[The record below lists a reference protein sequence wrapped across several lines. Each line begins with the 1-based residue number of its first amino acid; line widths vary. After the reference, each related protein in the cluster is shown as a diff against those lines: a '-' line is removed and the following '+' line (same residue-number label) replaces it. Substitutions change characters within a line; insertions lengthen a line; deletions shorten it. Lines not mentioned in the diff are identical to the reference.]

1 MTTPRPAR
9 RTGALGLL
17 LLLLLA
23 FLPSTATAAPA
34 EDGKNDRK
42 AVFGV
47 QPSGPGKPDQR
58 PHFSYG
64 VTGGAAMRDQIALW
78 NYGTRPLTLDVYAS
92 DAVNTV
98 DGGFDLLP
106 AGTKPTDA
114 GSWIRLARNKVTV
127 PPKGRVIVPFT
138 LAVPKNV
145 TPGDHTGGI
154 VASLS
159 GTGKDAKGNRVR
171 LDQRVGARV
180 YLRVAGALHPELTVD
195 DVTAEYHGSLNPL
208 AAGSATVTY
217 TVRNTGNV
225 RLGARQAVRV
235 NGLFGS
241 SVIASG
247 VRDLGELLP
256 GSALTV
262 TAEAEGIAPLFH
274 ASAVVS
280 VQPVQTRDGVDP
292 RLPSL
297 TRSVPLWTVPWT
309 ALGLLVLLAAGVSWR
324 VRSRR
329 NRRGPKAAAPK
340 TSTEK
345 PEKPE
350 KPENPELPDKELIVQ
365 FSRLTRRTAAGV
377 AVAATTALAGVGILT
392 VPAAT
397 AAPLGTARITPGEG
411 ADDTS
416 IALTTSGA
424 CPAPATHVLV
434 KVAGKGFPAD
444 GKNVVGN
451 APLGTYGQDPTGT
464 GFIVPLTMTMRDYA
478 NEAGFTT
485 LEGRYDLTV
494 ICRKA
499 FGTETYG
506 DFTGSLWF
514 TSPTVYQDTDPD
526 GTNPTGTPTTTA
538 TPTGTTPTP
547 TDTATTTA
555 TPTDTA
561 TASPTDTASP
571 SATTSPTATDTA
583 SAPATGGDTVGV
595 STSIRPTTASP
606 SATGTGSS
614 DAGGT
619 DGSGSGSGSG
629 DASGSGGTGG
639 GHGGGGLAH
648 TGADPLLLGLLAAA
662 LVAAGTFAVRWAR
675 RRGLITFGTH

>member
-1 MTTPRPAR
+1 MTPPSPARPA
-9 RTGALGLL
+9 GALLTALL
-17 LLLLLA
+17 VLLLA
-23 FLPSTATAAPA
+23 CAGIPHATAAAPA
-34 EDGKNDRK
+34 DGGKNDGK

-47 QPSGPGKPDQR
+47 QPSGPRKPDQR

-64 VTGGAAMRDQIALW
+64 VTGGAGIQDRIALW
-78 NYGTRPLTLDVYAS
+78 NYGSRPLTLDVYAS

-106 AGTKPTDA
+106 AGAKPTDA
-114 GSWIRLARNKVTV
+114 GSWIKLAKNKVTI

-138 LAVPKNV
+138 LTVPTEA

-159 GTGKDAKGNRVR
+159 GTGKDARGNQVR

-180 YLRVAGALHPELTVD
+180 YLRVAGTIRPELTVD
-195 DVTAEYHGSLNPL
+195 GVRAEYHGSPNPF
-208 AAGSATVTY
+208 AAGTATVTY

-247 VRDLGELLP
+247 TRDLGELLP

-262 TAEAEGIAPLFH
+262 TAEADGVAPLLR

-280 VQPVQTRDGVDP
+280 VQPVVTRDGVDP

-309 ALGLLVLLAAGVSWR
+309 ALGLLLLLVAGLLWR
-324 VRSRR
+324 RRARR
-329 NRRGPKAAAPK
+329 NGRGRRTAAAPA
-340 TSTEK
+340 TSTAN
-345 PEKPE
+345 
-350 KPENPELPDKELIVQ
+350 PENPEIPDKELIVQ
-365 FSRLTRRTAAGV
+365 FRRLSRRTAAGT
-377 AVAATTALAGVGILT
+377 ALAAATALAGVGILV
-392 VPAAT
+392 VPTAT
-397 AAPLGTARITPGEG
+397 AAPLGTARITPGQG

-416 IALTTSGA
+416 ISLTTSGG
-424 CPAPATHVLV
+424 CPSPATHVLV
-434 KVAGKGFPAD
+434 KVTGKGFPAE

-451 APLGTYGQDPTGT
+451 APLSTYGQDPTGT
-464 GFIVPLTMTMRDYA
+464 GFVVPLTMTMRDYA

-499 FGTETYG
+499 FGTDTYG

-514 TSPTVYQDTDPD
+514 TSGTAYRDTDPA
-526 GTNPTGTPTTTA
+526 GPNPTGTPSGTPTSTT
-538 TPTGTTPTP
+538 TPTGTASPTP
-547 TDTATTTA
+547 S
-555 TPTDTA
+555 DTA
-561 TASPTDTASP
+561 TASPTGTASATASP
-571 SATTSPTATDTA
+571 TGTPSET
-583 SAPATGGDTVGV
+583 ATGGDTVGV
-595 STSIRPTTASP
+595 STSIRPSTATP
-606 SATGTGSS
+606 SATGPGST

-619 DGSGSGSGSG
+619 T
-629 DASGSGGTGG
+629 GSGGASGG
-639 GHGGGGLAH
+639 ASGGSGGGGGGLAD
-648 TGADPLLLGLLAAA
+648 TGADPLLLGILAAA
-662 LVAAGTFAVRWAR
+662 LVAAGAFAVRWAR
-675 RRGLITFGTH
+675 RRGLLTFGTP

>member
-1 MTTPRPAR
+1 MTPPRPAR
-9 RTGALGLL
+9 RAGALLTALL
-17 LLLLLA
+17 VLLLA
-23 FLPSTATAAPA
+23 CAGIPHATAAVPA
-34 EDGKNDRK
+34 DGGQNDRK

-47 QPSGPGKPDQR
+47 QPSGPRKPDQR

-64 VTGGAAMRDQIALW
+64 VTGGAGIRDRIALW
-78 NYGTRPLTLDVYAS
+78 NYGSRPLTLDVYAS

-106 AGTKPTDA
+106 AGTEPTDA
-114 GSWIRLARNKVTV
+114 GSWIKLAKNKVTI

-138 LAVPKNV
+138 LTVPSKA

-159 GTGKDAKGNRVR
+159 GTGKDARGNQVR

-180 YLRVAGALHPELTVD
+180 YLRVAGTIRPELTVD
-195 DVTAEYHGSLNPL
+195 GVRAEYHGSLNPF
-208 AAGSATVTY
+208 ATGRATVTY

-247 VRDLGELLP
+247 ARDLGELLP

-262 TAEAEGIAPLFH
+262 TAEADGVAPLLH

-280 VQPVQTRDGVDP
+280 VQPVVTRDGVDP

-309 ALGLLVLLAAGVSWR
+309 ALGLLLLLVAGLLWR
-324 VRSRR
+324 RRARR
-329 NRRGPKAAAPK
+329 NGRGRRTAAPAK
-340 TSTEK
+340 STAN
-345 PEKPE
+345 
-350 KPENPELPDKELIVQ
+350 PENPEIPDKELIVQ
-365 FSRLTRRTAAGV
+365 FRRLSRRTVAGV
-377 AVAATTALAGVGILT
+377 ALAAATALAGVGILI
-392 VPAAT
+392 VPTAT

-416 IALTTSGA
+416 ISLTTSGG
-424 CPAPATHVLV
+424 CPSPATHVLV
-434 KVAGKGFPAD
+434 KVTGKGFPAE

-451 APLGTYGQDPTGT
+451 APLATYGQDPTGT

-499 FGTETYG
+499 FGTDTYG

-514 TSPTVYQDTDPD
+514 TSGTAYQDTDPAGPNPT
-526 GTNPTGTPTTTA
+526 GTPSGTPTGTPSGTPTGTPTTE
-538 TPTGTTPTP
+538 PTGTASPTP
-547 TDTATTTA
+547 S
-555 TPTDTA
+555 DTA
-561 TASPTDTASP
+561 TASPTGTTSATATASP
-571 SATTSPTATDTA
+571 TGTPSAT
-583 SAPATGGDTVGV
+583 ATGGDTVGV
-595 STSIRPTTASP
+595 STSIRPSTATP
-606 SATGTGSS
+606 SATGTGS

-619 DGSGSGSGSG
+619 T
-629 DASGSGGTGG
+629 GSGGASGG
-639 GHGGGGLAH
+639 GNGGSGGGNGGGGGLAD
-648 TGADPLLLGLLAAA
+648 TGADPLLLGMLAAA
-662 LVAAGTFAVRWAR
+662 LVAAGAFAVRWAR
-675 RRGLITFGTH
+675 RRGLITFGTP